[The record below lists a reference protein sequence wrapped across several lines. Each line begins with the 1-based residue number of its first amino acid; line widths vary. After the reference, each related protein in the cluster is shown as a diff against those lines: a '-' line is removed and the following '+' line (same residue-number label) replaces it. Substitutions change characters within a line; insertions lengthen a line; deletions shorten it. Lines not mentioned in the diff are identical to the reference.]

1 MIAGPAVLSAFKL
14 NRSSMSDNSALTRIG
29 ITNPSQISRYS
40 LQEINNV
47 DILRIVYKRTK
58 GSLLPV
64 SRKYKFE
71 RNEKLM
77 LTDGGRKH
85 TTMSEISPFLGEI
98 IGELSSIVQTK
109 HSRSE
114 RKEII
119 TDEIN
124 RLEEEMNTRIS
135 YLKGLVRELD

>member
-1 MIAGPAVLSAFKL
+1 MADYP
-14 NRSSMSDNSALTRIG
+14 ALTEMG

-40 LQEINNV
+40 LQTINNV

-64 SRKYKFE
+64 SKKFKFGRAQKMVVVDSG
-71 RNEKLM
+71 RNE
-77 LTDGGRKH
+77 TATVH
-85 TTMSEISPFLGEI
+85 EISPFLNKVTD
-98 IGELSSIVQTK
+98 ELSRIVKSK

-114 RKEII
+114 SKEII

-124 RLEEEMNTRIS
+124 RLEEEMNTRIA
-135 YLKGLVRELD
+135 YLKSLVDALD